1 MIGWLQ
7 KGGATSVE
15 ESLLAKRESTSAGC
29 LADNAAGPL
38 AAFDQGPKPPVAAQ
52 PTAQP
57 PSAHTTGSALP
68 QLTPTDRAKFTR
80 LFAGAGPANG
90 LITGDKARDIFIK
103 SGLSYEKLG
112 QIWQVAVAADIKPI
126 SPNLLS

>member
-7 KGGATSVE
+7 KGGATNVE
-15 ESLLAKRESTSAGC
+15 ETLLAKRESTATEYITDC
-29 LADNAAGPL
+29 AAGPL

-52 PTAQP
+52 PTVQP
-57 PSAHTTGSALP
+57 LSANTTGSALP
-68 QLTPTDRAKFTR
+68 QLTPADRAKFTR

-90 LITGDKARDIFIK
+90 LVNGDKARDIFIK

-112 QIWQVAVAADIKPI
+112 QIWQVVSQQI
-126 SPNLLS
+126 N

>member
-7 KGGATSVE
+7 KGGATNVE
-15 ESLLAKRESTSAGC
+15 ETLLAKRESVSSEYI
-29 LADNAAGPL
+29 ADNAAGPL
-38 AAFDQGPKPPVAAQ
+38 PAFDRGPKPPVVAQ

-57 PSAHTTGSALP
+57 LSANTTGSALP

-90 LITGDKARDIFIK
+90 LVNGDKARDIFVK

-112 QIWQVAVAADIKPI
+112 QIWQVAVADKLIK
-126 SPNLLS
+126 L